1 MCTQNLYNAIN
12 QCYHNSKKN
21 LQVYQNVLKNQG
33 GDYNFLF
40 PPPKMKGFVQI
51 GGEERD
57 QSEGLEGP

>member
-1 MCTQNLYNAIN
+1 M
-12 QCYHNSKKN
+12 
-21 LQVYQNVLKNQG
+21 LKNQG

-57 QSEGLEGP
+57 QSEGLGGP